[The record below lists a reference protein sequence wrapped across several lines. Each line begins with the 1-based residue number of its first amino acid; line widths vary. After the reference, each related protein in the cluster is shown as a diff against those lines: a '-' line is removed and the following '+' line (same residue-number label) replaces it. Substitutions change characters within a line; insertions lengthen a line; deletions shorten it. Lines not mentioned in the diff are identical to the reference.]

1 MNLER
6 YFSYADLTTE
16 DKDDSPGTLS
26 GYVTRWG
33 ILSHDRGGY
42 RDLFRA
48 GAFSNLSEE
57 GSDVHAYRDHDSTV
71 YLGRTT
77 NGTLRLVPDEIGL
90 KFSLDLPDTQDGRDT
105 AALVRRGDFGGM
117 SFGYLANEYQWRKQD
132 NGPVRE
138 HLSGQLVE
146 ISVVFSPAFPKTS
159 VELNALDEPNPDVLA
174 SLHQWLGTPRRNSAA
189 RRIKLAEIAGIHTM

>member
-1 MNLER
+1 MIER
-6 YFSYADLTTE
+6 YFSHAELKTE
-16 DKDDSPGTLS
+16 AKDDSPGTLS
-26 GYVTRWG
+26 GYVTKWN

-42 RDLFRA
+42 RDLFREN
-48 GAFSNLSEE
+48 AFANLSED
-57 GSDVHAYRDHDSTV
+57 GSDVHAYRDHDTTV

-159 VELNALDEPNPDVLA
+159 VELNALDEPNPEVLV
-174 SLHQWLGTPRRNSAA
+174 SLNQWLGTPRRNSAA
-189 RRIKLAEIAGIHTM
+189 RRIKLAEIEMNNTM

>member
-1 MNLER
+1 MIER
-6 YFSYADLTTE
+6 YFSSAELQAE
-16 DKDDSPGTLS
+16 PKDDSPGTLS
-26 GYVTRWG
+26 GYVTKWN

-48 GAFSNLSEE
+48 GAFANLTADH
-57 GSDVHAYRDHDSTV
+57 DVHAYRDHDSTI

-77 NGTLRLVPDEIGL
+77 NGTLRLESTEAGL
-90 KFSLDLPDTQDGRDT
+90 LFSLDLPDTQDGRDT

-117 SFGYLANEYQWRKQD
+117 SFGYLPSEYQWRKQD

-159 VELNALDEPNPDVLA
+159 VELNALDEPAPEILL
-174 SLHQWLGTPRRNSAA
+174 SLQQWLGTPRRNSAN
-189 RRIKLAEIAGIHTM
+189 RRLRIAEIEASHTM